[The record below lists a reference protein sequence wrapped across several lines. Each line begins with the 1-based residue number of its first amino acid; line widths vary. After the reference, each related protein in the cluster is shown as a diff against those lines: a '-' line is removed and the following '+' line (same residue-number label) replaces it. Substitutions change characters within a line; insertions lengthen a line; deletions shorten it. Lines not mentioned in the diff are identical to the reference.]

1 MAFLADAMK
10 KTIGLLFRLQ
20 GWSVEGQ
27 RPEMPKIVLVG
38 APHTSNW
45 DFIYYLGAARALDLD
60 LKFLGKASLFRWPLG
75 GTLRDLGGVPVD
87 RSQARDIVRTMVAE
101 FGRRD
106 RFILTIAPEGSRSSS
121 DRWKTGFYNIALAA
135 EVPIVFVSIDYPR
148 KQITVG
154 PTLFPNGDYEADM
167 KGAEIFY
174 STAVGKHPERTT
186 RILLEPQGTGLSAP
200 D

>member
-10 KTIGLLFRLQ
+10 TTLGLLFRLQ

-27 RPEMPKIVLVG
+27 RPEMPKFVLVG

-45 DFIYYLGAARALDLD
+45 DFVYYLGAAVALDLD

-75 GTLRDLGGVPVD
+75 GALRDLGGVPVD

-101 FGRRD
+101 FERRD
-106 RFILTIAPEGSRSSS
+106 QFILTIAPEGTRASG
-121 DRWKTGFYNIALAA
+121 DRWKTGFYNIAVAA

-148 KQITVG
+148 KLITIG
-154 PTLFPNGDYEADM
+154 PTLFPSGDYVADM
-167 KGAEIFY
+167 EGAAIFY
-174 STAVGKHPERTT
+174 STAVGKHPERASS
-186 RILLEPQGTGLSAP
+186 ILHETP
-200 D
+200 